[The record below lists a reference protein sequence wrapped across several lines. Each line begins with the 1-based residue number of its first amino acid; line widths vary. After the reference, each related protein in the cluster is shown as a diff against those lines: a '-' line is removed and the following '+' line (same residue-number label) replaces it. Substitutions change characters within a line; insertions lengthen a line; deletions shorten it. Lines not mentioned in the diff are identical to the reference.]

1 MRDAQKQDKKIIVIR
16 LLAGFT
22 ALNMLA
28 AGFTLMYK
36 KKKEAE
42 IAPTTNTMQESENS
56 ENLSGYD
63 YAITNGPFN
72 ELKNGLSNTTMD
84 ENDNKTTVPV
94 VNPIYNEIKEAERKY
109 FPEVYEWKQQQ
120 QEKNLGIDTSVQPPY
135 MAYDESRNKEEH
147 YGYDYVTKNS
157 PYNEIKDVLG
167 KDNVQNNAPV
177 DGLKEE
183 PKIRTNPIYDKIREN
198 TPYMDEL
205 HKQQLYEMD
214 PSLNPLNRP
223 PYQAAAENIEEYN
236 KSK

>member
-1 MRDAQKQDKKIIVIR
+1 MQDAQKQDKKIIVIR

-42 IAPTTNTMQESENS
+42 AAPTTNTMQESENS

-109 FPEVYEWKQQQ
+109 FPEVYEWKQKQ
-120 QEKNLGIDTSVQPPY
+120 QEKDLGIDTSVQPPY
-135 MAYDESRNKEEH
+135 MAYDESRNKEE
-147 YGYDYVTKNS
+147 
-157 PYNEIKDVLG
+157 
-167 KDNVQNNAPV
+167 
-177 DGLKEE
+177 
-183 PKIRTNPIYDKIREN
+183 PKIRTNPIYDKIREY
-198 TPYMDEL
+198 TPYMDEIR
-205 HKQQLYEMD
+205 KQQLYEMD